1 MPTAALYRCVVA
13 VRFPIGAAARY
24 HRVRPFVAVFAVPA
38 VPEKIIAAILL
49 AGCLVLLLRVFL
61 GERRRARF
69 DAAIARF
76 SARIGRRT
84 DTMIALP
91 GARRRARRE
100 AEAAIRRAREGGTWD
115 GNVYRPKSFKKDRK
129 IH

>member
-1 MPTAALYRCVVA
+1 M
-13 VRFPIGAAARY
+13 
-24 HRVRPFVAVFAVPA
+24 
-38 VPEKIIAAILL
+38 PEKIIAAVMFAACVMLL
-49 AGCLVLLLRVFL
+49 VRLCI

-76 SARIGRRT
+76 SARMGRRT
-84 DTMIALP
+84 DALLTAP
-91 GARRRARRE
+91 AARRRARKE
-100 AEAAIRRAREGGTWD
+100 ADAVIRRARQGGEWD